1 MTVTFLDP
9 AAEEGVDAEPYEL
22 FADTSQPLRLA
33 LIANSFPDGTRFMD
47 KLEEVL
53 AELLPTATLR
63 RYQKPNVAPVTEEQ
77 IEAIT
82 EECDAVVSA
91 WGH

>member
-1 MTVTFLDP
+1 MPVEYLDP
-9 AAEEGVDAEPYEL
+9 TAEEAVEIEPYEL
-22 FADTSQPLRLA
+22 FADTTGPLDLA

-53 AELLPTATLR
+53 VELLPAATIH
-63 RYQKPNVAPVTEEQ
+63 RYQKPNVAHITDEQ
-77 IEAIT
+77 LETISR
-82 EECDAVVSA
+82 ECDAVISA